1 MMQPSP
7 LPTPATSE
15 VERVRGSSRQL
26 VRALGFMRHRL
37 AGTDLPP
44 SAVHAL
50 IEIDASPGIT
60 ATELADRLLLDKS
73 SVSRMLR
80 QLTDTGAVVAQPG
93 GLDGRSKALSL
104 SDHGATIVA
113 GIHAYARGQVAR
125 ALGRLTDRQR
135 RCVAEGLELYA
146 AALSGSPRGAA
157 GAAAVIE
164 CGYQPGLVARI
175 TDLHA
180 CYYARTAGFGQA
192 FEAVVATGLAEFTG
206 RLDRPGNRLWRAT
219 VDGRTIGSVAIDGE
233 DLGPGTGHLR
243 WFIVEQESRG
253 QGVGGAL
260 LDAAVRFSDAQRFAR
275 TELWTFQGLDAARH
289 LYEARGF
296 VLVEER
302 PGHQWG
308 REVLEQRFVRA
319 RA

>member
-1 MMQPSP
+1 MQPNT
-7 LPTPATSE
+7 TPATSE

-37 AGTDLPP
+37 AGTELPP

-60 ATELADRLLLDKS
+60 ATALADRLLLDKS

-80 QLTDTGAVVAQPG
+80 QLTDSEAVVAKPSG
-93 GLDGRSKALSL
+93 RDGRTKALSL
-104 SDHGATIVA
+104 SEHGVAIVA
-113 GIHAYARGQVAR
+113 GIHAFARAQVAT
-125 ALGRLTDRQR
+125 ALGRMSGRQR

-146 AALSGSPRGAA
+146 AALSAGTLRQRLVRRRSSSAATSPVWWR
-157 GAAAVIE
+157 
-164 CGYQPGLVARI
+164 RI

-180 CYYARTAGFGQA
+180 CYYSRTAGFGQA
-192 FEAVVATGLAEFTG
+192 FEAVVASGLAEFTG

-219 VDGRTIGSVAIDGE
+219 VGGRTIGGVAIDGE

-243 WFIVEQESRG
+243 WFIIEQESRG

-260 LDAAVRFSDAQRFAR
+260 LDVAVRFSDAQRFAR